1 MRENTRSDK
10 AIQARNARYLK
21 YVEKV
26 SPRSGNLTALTK
38 AFLIGGATCV
48 IGELISN
55 GLTLLFPD
63 VGNEMIATYTSM
75 ILVTVAILF
84 TGLGFYDV
92 IARQGGA
99 GSFLTIP
106 VFCEESR
113 ALCTPKKMSQRTR
126 SLPLQKNAENYNK
139 KWLKT
144 LDSRGTNIVYY
155 IGKFARDLFG
165 QGKLQASRMGL

>member
-21 YVEKV
+21 YVERV

-55 GLTLLFPD
+55 GLMLLFPD

-99 GSFLTIP
+99 GSFLPITGFANAMSSAALEFKSEGLILGTSVKVFSVVGP
-106 VFCEESR
+106 V
-113 ALCTPKKMSQRTR
+113 
-126 SLPLQKNAENYNK
+126 
-139 KWLKT
+139 
-144 LDSRGTNIVYY
+144 IVNG
-155 IGKFARDLFG
+155 IVWSAV
-165 QGKLQASRMGL
+165 AGLLRYVLYMIL

>member
-55 GLTLLFPD
+55 GLMLLFPD

-99 GSFLTIP
+99 GSFLPITGFANAMSSAALEVKSEGLILGTSVKMFSVVGP
-106 VFCEESR
+106 V
-113 ALCTPKKMSQRTR
+113 
-126 SLPLQKNAENYNK
+126 
-139 KWLKT
+139 
-144 LDSRGTNIVYY
+144 IVNG
-155 IGKFARDLFG
+155 IVWSAV
-165 QGKLQASRMGL
+165 AGLLRYVLYMIL

>member
-55 GLTLLFPD
+55 GLMLLFPD

-75 ILVTVAILF
+75 MLVTVAILF

-99 GSFLTIP
+99 GSFLPITGFANAMSSAALEFKSEGLILGTSVKMFSVVGP
-106 VFCEESR
+106 V
-113 ALCTPKKMSQRTR
+113 
-126 SLPLQKNAENYNK
+126 
-139 KWLKT
+139 
-144 LDSRGTNIVYY
+144 IVNG
-155 IGKFARDLFG
+155 IVWSAV
-165 QGKLQASRMGL
+165 AGLLRYVLYMIL

>member
-1 MRENTRSDK
+1 MRENTRTDK

-55 GLTLLFPD
+55 GLMLLFPD

-99 GSFLTIP
+99 GSFLPITGFANAMSSAALEFKSEGLILGTSVKMFSVVGP
-106 VFCEESR
+106 V
-113 ALCTPKKMSQRTR
+113 
-126 SLPLQKNAENYNK
+126 
-139 KWLKT
+139 
-144 LDSRGTNIVYY
+144 IVNG
-155 IGKFARDLFG
+155 IVWSAV
-165 QGKLQASRMGL
+165 AGLLRYVLYMIL